1 MQNKAFTLAEV
12 LITLGII
19 GIVAAI
25 TIPSLIKQYQRIVLE
40 TQFNKA
46 VSNLH
51 QAVKLWQE
59 AETEDLY
66 SLYYD
71 PIDRD
76 GVELRNAFFKY
87 IKGSFNPN
95 RQTSELND
103 YYTSAKGSKTKAHYC
118 PAASCVH
125 PYIHGYTG
133 LDGIMYNLSTRDGQ
147 FNFLIDINGY
157 DKGPNKWG
165 IDLFDFDYN
174 ENNVLYNKDS
184 CGSYW
189 VCCAYFPDKCK
200 NGTNANDGMSCTACA
215 VKDKDYFRKIDL

>member
-1 MQNKAFTLAEV
+1 MKKSAFTLAEV

-19 GIVAAI
+19 GVVSAI
-25 TIPSLIKQYQRIVLE
+25 TIPILIKQYQRIVLE
-40 TQFNKA
+40 TQFKKA
-46 VSNLH
+46 VSHLH

-71 PIDRD
+71 PTDKK

-87 IKGSFNPN
+87 IKGSYNPN
-95 RQTSELND
+95 VKTSELND

-118 PAASCVH
+118 PSSSCGH
-125 PYIHGYTG
+125 PYAKGYTG
-133 LDGIMYNLSTRDGQ
+133 LDGIMYNLTTRDGQ

-157 DKGPNKWG
+157 HKGPNKWG

-174 ENNVLYNKDS
+174 ENNVLYNYYS
-184 CGSYW
+184 CNKYKKH
-189 VCCAYFPDKCK
+189 CCASAHKKCGEG
-200 NGTNANDGMSCTACA
+200 NTNDGISCTACA
-215 VKDKDYFRKIDL
+215 VIDKDYFRKIDL